1 MIALNVSP
9 TAGNLG
15 VFVCICV
22 GGWVSVG
29 GGRGVVVGVVV
40 VVILA
45 SFDSFSPLYNRPV

>member
-22 GGWVSVG
+22 GGWVSVCG
-29 GGRGVVVGVVV
+29 GGCCWCCCCCYFG
-40 VVILA
+40 L
-45 SFDSFSPLYNRPV
+45 L